1 MIQKPSSDD
10 PQNAASASKAASPS
24 ASWARF
30 KDPRVVR
37 VSRALGGKDRHS
49 KVCTVRGLRDRRVR
63 LSVPTAIQLYDLQE
77 RLGLN
82 QPSKVVDW
90 LLDAAKHEIDEL
102 PPLQIPPGMMTM
114 NNYNPTDFQQ
124 IPNFH
129 HDSKR
134 GLKAEGKSN
143 GDDEDKITRLDEE
156 NDNNDNNNTY
166 NSMFRLDASGL
177 TPRAGQLTGQHDD
190 NWHNLGL
197 LPFHVPSHH
206 HQFFAYHQP
215 AGIMSTQPY
224 FPSGVISVA
233 NGDFNDPKE
242 VNYHHG
248 SNLPTVDSSSTSQP
262 SVRSLHFNMTANLLS
277 SHDENDGSR

>member
-1 MIQKPSSDD
+1 MIQKPTDHSSSTD
-10 PQNAASASKAASPS
+10 PQNGAASKAASPS
-24 ASWARF
+24 ATWSRF

-37 VSRALGGKDRHS
+37 VSRAIGGKDRHS

-129 HDSKR
+129 ESKR
-134 GLKAEGKSN
+134 GLKVEGKLN
-143 GDDEDKITRLDEE
+143 DDDKIMRLDDE
-156 NDNNDNNNTY
+156 NDNNNNTY

-177 TPRAGQLTGQHDD
+177 TPRAGHLTSQHDD
-190 NWHNLGL
+190 SWHNFGL

-206 HQFFAYHQP
+206 QFLAYHQP
-215 AGIMSTQPY
+215 AGTMSTQPY
-224 FPSGVISVA
+224 FPSGVGVV

-262 SVRSLHFNMTANLLS
+262 SVRLLNFNMTANLLS
-277 SHDENDGSR
+277 SHNENDGSR